1 MWLHFV
7 HHLTLH
13 FEARTAETEND
24 GPKKASAETEND
36 GPKKASAFPSEPRI
50 KVLAEWYLRRN
61 DEVFTLGHAVV
72 PLHPME
78 DLGDAGAQALAAMLC
93 ENRSVEKV
101 YLQSEDIGEL
111 GGQALLEALRQNSRV
126 WVMEFWR
133 NLEVQKEIQELVEA
147 NKEALRRQKEAF
159 FAPLKEL
166 QRLSEAQPGM
176 GKSLLDRLEGTTWL
190 DERKCP
196 IAHIQSG
203 EIFWSNTMAS
213 MASLIS
219 DGTIVVTISHGDVVA
234 RGEVD
239 LDTEPACITW
249 SRWNDLPSQIM
260 SFVWIKG

>member
-1 MWLHFV
+1 
-7 HHLTLH
+7 
-13 FEARTAETEND
+13 
-24 GPKKASAETEND
+24 
-36 GPKKASAFPSEPRI
+36 
-50 KVLAEWYLRRN
+50 
-61 DEVFTLGHAVV
+61 
-72 PLHPME
+72 
-78 DLGDAGAQALAAMLC
+78 
-93 ENRSVEKV
+93 
-101 YLQSEDIGEL
+101 
-111 GGQALLEALRQNSRV
+111 
-126 WVMEFWR
+126 
-133 NLEVQKEIQELVEA
+133 
-147 NKEALRRQKEAF
+147 
-159 FAPLKEL
+159 PLKEL
-166 QRLSEAQPGM
+166 QRLSEANLGRMHSFEAQPGM

-219 DGTIVVTISHGDVVA
+219 DGTIVVTIWKEDVVA